1 MRRAADSSARSRR
14 AGLWPWLGALLWLG
28 GLWALLC
35 PAPAAGE
42 QRHQVEYYFVSYCE
56 SCDPAE
62 DFRRDFRTLTGL
74 DAAQTDFRAYNTATA
89 SGRAALEQVQ
99 TSLDLEQVSLP
110 MAVVDGVAYQGAGQ
124 IDRELPQAAL
134 SWGLPTQS
142 TVVYLYTPACESCQA
157 ARQAVEALPSS
168 VEIPR
173 GSVTLNSP
181 VEVIRL
187 DATAQPQTA
196 QALFDAYGIAQ
207 DRRVTPAV
215 FLPEMALVGA
225 LDIQKY
231 LAAAVEQGMA
241 VGIVESAGAQR
252 SGEAA
257 GAVGVAQVA
266 AALGAGLAAGLNGCA
281 LSMLLMFLSV
291 LVSARAHAIPC
302 AAAFLLAKL
311 AVYLLIGFAL
321 LSLMQ
326 RANPAWLTPLAK
338 WLLTGVGAA
347 LAGLNLY
354 DAAKARKGQ
363 LGAMKNQLPQG
374 LRGKLHRAI
383 AGLTGKRVLVPASA
397 ALGAVVA
404 AGEFLCSGQLYLA
417 TLLSQAGSPGGAF
430 SVTAYCAAFLIPSAV
445 LAAAVVGGGSAQG
458 VSAFMARHVVGA
470 KVAAAVAMAALI
482 ALAWLV

>member
-1 MRRAADSSARSRR
+1 M
-14 AGLWPWLGALLWLG
+14 
-28 GLWALLC
+28 
-35 PAPAAGE
+35 
-42 QRHQVEYYFVSYCE
+42 
-56 SCDPAE
+56 
-62 DFRRDFRTLTGL
+62 
-74 DAAQTDFRAYNTATA
+74 
-89 SGRAALEQVQ
+89 
-99 TSLDLEQVSLP
+99 
-110 MAVVDGVAYQGAGQ
+110 
-124 IDRELPQAAL
+124 
-134 SWGLPTQS
+134 
-142 TVVYLYTPACESCQA
+142 
-157 ARQAVEALPSS
+157 
-168 VEIPR
+168 
-173 GSVTLNSP
+173 
-181 VEVIRL
+181 
-187 DATAQPQTA
+187 
-196 QALFDAYGIAQ
+196 
-207 DRRVTPAV
+207 
-215 FLPEMALVGA
+215 
-225 LDIQKY
+225 
-231 LAAAVEQGMA
+231 
-241 VGIVESAGAQR
+241 
-252 SGEAA
+252 
-257 GAVGVAQVA
+257 A

-291 LVSARAHAIPC
+291 LVSARTHAIPC
-302 AAAFLLAKL
+302 AAVFLLAKL

-458 VSAFMARHVVGA
+458 VSAFMARHIVGA